1 MKNYLFLMLV
11 VLFMASACSQQ
22 AEYEIRINQ
31 LGYYPN
37 AVKKAVIV
45 GEKAISFQVIANGD
59 KVVFEGKLTEPK
71 IWDKSGE
78 LLQVADFSEF
88 TREGEFQIKVA
99 KKFSS
104 SFVIQPALYRKA
116 LKASVR
122 SYYYCRASTDLPQV
136 YAGKYSRK
144 AGHTDTLCYFHPS
157 AGRSEKSASSSKG
170 WYDAGDCNKY
180 VVNGGVTVGTLM
192 NFHEMYPNAIADG
205 YSNIPESNNGKSDL
219 LDEIKYELDW
229 MLTMQAPDGASHFK
243 LTSKGFTGFIMP
255 EQDTTQRYIV
265 GKSTTS
271 TLNFAAAM
279 AQASRLFQNYDSAY
293 AKQCLSGAVRAWKWA
308 EANPALVFKNP
319 KDIQT
324 GEYGDSTYVEEFW
337 WAAAELWLATQDSV
351 YATYLTSNEAYVKM
365 EVGESWRKFLGNIG
379 SFSMLLA
386 KQNTKSLD
394 LKLDK
399 SVLDVAD
406 ELLKKKET
414 IPYGIAVDDFQWGS
428 NSDILNTAIVYAYAY
443 RISEDVKYLDAAV
456 QAADYIFGVNATG
469 YSFVTG
475 FGSKYSRHLHNR
487 PMSADGIDEPIS
499 GFLAGGANNNREDD
513 IKYGE
518 YGVKYP
524 DTFPAKSYVDL
535 QGSYA
540 SNENAINWNAPL
552 VFVLGFLE
560 ENVK

>member
-1 MKNYLFLMLV
+1 MRNYFFLMLV
-11 VLFMASACSQQ
+11 FLFFASACSQQ

-37 AVKKAVIV
+37 AVKKAVIANS
-45 GEKAISFQVIANGD
+45 KATDFQVIA
-59 KVVFEGKLTEPK
+59 KSREVVFEGKLTEPK

-88 TREGEFQIKVA
+88 SNEGEFQIRVG
-99 KKFSS
+99 KKLSS
-104 SFVIQPALYRKA
+104 SFVIQPALYKEA

-122 SYYYCRASTDLPQV
+122 SYYYCRASTDLPEA

-144 AGHTDTLCYFHPS
+144 AGHMDTLCYFHPS
-157 AGRSEKSASSSKG
+157 AKRTETSTSSSKG

-192 NFHEMYPNAIADG
+192 NFHEMNPNAFADG
-205 YSNIPESNNGKSDL
+205 YSNIPESKNGKSDL
-219 LDEIKYELDW
+219 LDEIKHELDW

-255 EQDTTQRYIV
+255 KQDTTQRYVV
-265 GKSTTS
+265 GKSTSS

-279 AQASRLFQNYDSAY
+279 AQASRLFQKYDSVY
-293 AKQCLSGAVRAWKWA
+293 AKQCLNGAVRAWKWA
-308 EANPALVFKNP
+308 EKNPALAFKNP
-319 KDIQT
+319 RDVQT

-351 YATYLTSNEAYVKM
+351 YGAYLTNNEPYVKM

-379 SFSMLLA
+379 SFSMMLA
-386 KQNTKSLD
+386 KRDVELPD

-399 SVLDVAD
+399 SVLVVAD
-406 ELLKKKET
+406 ELLKKKKT
-414 IPYGIAVDDFQWGS
+414 ISYGIAVDDFQWGS

-443 RISEDVKYLDAAV
+443 RISKDVKYLNAAV
-456 QAADYIFGVNATG
+456 EAADYIFGVNATG

-487 PMSADGIDEPIS
+487 PMSADGIDEPIP

-513 IKYGE
+513 IKHGA

-524 DTFPAKSYVDL
+524 HTFPAKSYVDL
-535 QGSYA
+535 QGSFA

-560 ENVK
+560 ENAK